1 LVGWAAV
8 TNSLAWTPWLLF
20 LLIFLWT
27 PPHFWALAIR
37 HSEEYRAANV
47 PMLPVVVE
55 PKKVVAAMIRYTV
68 ALVAC
73 SMAVIPVAD
82 MGWIYGISAGAVGA
96 AFLWGTIALT
106 RVNTPA
112 AAMKLFSFS
121 ITYISVLFVALTVD
135 VLLR

>member
-1 LVGWAAV
+1 
-8 TNSLAWTPWLLF
+8 
-20 LLIFLWT
+20 
-27 PPHFWALAIR
+27 
-37 HSEEYRAANV
+37 
-47 PMLPVVVE
+47 MLPVVVE

-82 MGWIYGISAGAVGA
+82 MGWIYGVSAGAVGA